1 VSKGFIK
8 LQREGAEEL
17 FSNDPDAYL
26 VMTQIMLRARRK
38 NSKYDKYNLQA
49 NQALIGDYY
58 GLRLTEKRYRIA
70 KENLEHKY
78 KLISFKG
85 TPQGTIA
92 TILNTEFCDLN
103 SEIPLELFVP
113 ERANKGR
120 TEGEQNGEQG
130 ANKTLSETKVYNEI
144 SETRANVG
152 RTEGE
157 QRATNKERKNIRNK
171 ETTTTPIPPEPVANP
186 EPGKDSAAAVFYP
199 CLMEN
204 EYESILE
211 HLSDEDKITLH
222 QYPENRVKL
231 ALDYAKV
238 TEPTKTFMHMIIW
251 HLKKDIPP
259 ESNFPKKPRLTDQ
272 QKFAFEINDYILSVG
287 RKDIFDQNEKLILE
301 KGYMLHPRAGSHIT
315 VSIIIPMEEMR
326 KDFKELMEIYGNKRK
341 VG

>member
-1 VSKGFIK
+1 VFKGFIK
-8 LQREGAEEL
+8 LQRQGAEQL
-17 FSNDPDAYL
+17 FFNDPDSYL

-49 NQALIGDYY
+49 NQALIGDYH
-58 GLRLTEKRYRIA
+58 GLRMTEKRYRNA
-70 KENLEHKY
+70 KNNLEYKY
-78 KLISFKG
+78 QLVSFKG

-92 TILNTEFCDLN
+92 TILSTEFCDIN
-103 SEIPLELFVP
+103 SEMTLDIFV
-113 ERANKGR
+113 EHRANEGR
-120 TEGEQNGEQG
+120 TEGEQKGEQR
-130 ANKTLSETKVYNEI
+130 ANKTLLDTVVYEEFSEI
-144 SETRANVG
+144 RANEG

-157 QRATNKERKNIRNK
+157 QRATNKEYKNIITK
-171 ETTTTPIPPEPVANP
+171 ETTTTPLPPKPVAIPNI
-186 EPGKDSAAAVFYP
+186 EKDSAAAVFYS
-199 CLMEN
+199 CFKEK

-259 ESNFPKKPRLTDQ
+259 DSNFTKKPRLTDQ

>member
-1 VSKGFIK
+1 MKNFQK
-8 LQREGAEEL
+8 L
-17 FSNDPDAYL
+17 
-26 VMTQIMLRARRK
+26 
-38 NSKYDKYNLQA
+38 
-49 NQALIGDYY
+49 
-58 GLRLTEKRYRIA
+58 
-70 KENLEHKY
+70 
-78 KLISFKG
+78 
-85 TPQGTIA
+85 
-92 TILNTEFCDLN
+92 
-103 SEIPLELFVP
+103 
-113 ERANKGR
+113 GR
-120 TEGEQNGEQG
+120 TKGEQ
-130 ANKTLSETKVYNEI
+130 
-144 SETRANVG
+144 R
-152 RTEGE
+152 E
-157 QRATNKERKNIRNK
+157 QRATNKEYKNIITK
-171 ETTTTPIPPEPVANP
+171 ETTTTPLPPKPVAIPNI
-186 EPGKDSAAAVFYP
+186 EKDSAAAVFYS
-199 CLMEN
+199 CFKEK

-259 ESNFPKKPRLTDQ
+259 DSNFTKKPRLTDQ